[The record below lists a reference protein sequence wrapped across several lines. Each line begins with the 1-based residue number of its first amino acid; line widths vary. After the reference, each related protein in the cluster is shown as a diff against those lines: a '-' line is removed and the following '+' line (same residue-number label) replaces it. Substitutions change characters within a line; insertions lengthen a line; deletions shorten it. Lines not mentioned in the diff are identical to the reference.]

1 MRKLFIPWVCN
12 LMLVCQSVGASTLKE
27 DDFVTRLAQ
36 ASQSNQIVINDQ
48 QASRLTDKH
57 FTAALAWHG
66 ASPWVNAVNRGASET
81 FERYGVRVLVT
92 TDAQYDPA
100 KQVADIENI
109 QALNPDI
116 VLSLVIDG
124 VSAKAG
130 FQKIVDAGT
139 KLVLLSNPIS
149 GFVHGKDFAG
159 IVTDDMQGMGN
170 RAAEVTNEYLKGN
183 GKIGMV
189 FHDANYFIT
198 NTRDK
203 AFVDGLAQHPG
214 LEILSRQGFVK
225 EHDTS
230 AIASAM
236 MLRHPDLDLIYV
248 SWDTAAEGVVQAL
261 RSDGF
266 KNVKVISHDLG
277 VNNLLDMAQQG
288 NMLASISDR
297 PYEIGATMARIA
309 LLAKLG
315 ESTPLF
321 TLVPYDQ
328 VNHSNITEVWQ
339 QAYHTHVPR
348 IIKIALGE

>member
-12 LMLVCQSVGASTLKE
+12 LMLVCQLAGASTIKE
-27 DDFVTRLAQ
+27 EDFVTLLAQ
-36 ASQSNQIVINDQ
+36 ANKSSQVVISDE
-48 QASRLTDKH
+48 QATRLTGKH
-57 FTAALAWHG
+57 LTAALAWHG
-66 ASPWVNAVNRGASET
+66 ASPWINAVNRGASET
-81 FERYGVRVLVT
+81 FERYGVKVLVT

-109 QALNPDI
+109 QALNPDL
-116 VLSLVIDG
+116 VLSLVIDS

-130 FQKIVDAGT
+130 FQKIVDAGA
-139 KLVLLSNPIS
+139 KLVLLSNPIT

-170 RAAEVTNEYLKGN
+170 RAAQISNEFLHGN
-183 GKIGMV
+183 GKVGMIY
-189 FHDANYFIT
+189 HDANYFIT

-203 AFVDGLAQHPG
+203 AFVDGLAQFPKI
-214 LEILSRQGFVK
+214 EIQSRQGFVK

-248 SWDTAAEGVVQAL
+248 SWDAAAEGVVESL

-266 KNVKVISHDLG
+266 NKVKVISHDLG

-297 PYEIGATMARIA
+297 PYEIGATMARVA

-315 ESTPLF
+315 VSTPMF

-328 VNHSNITEVWQ
+328 VNKSNITEVWQ
-339 QAYHTHVPR
+339 QAYHTDVPR